1 MNNQW
6 FKKGI
11 FDPRVF
17 TTVTLIVI
25 NCGVFTGLSLYGKK
39 DALSLLQFGA
49 QFGPSIWKGEY
60 WRLFTTIFLHFDPV
74 HLIFNMYA
82 LYVLGW
88 LVEPLLGRRGL
99 LGLYIY
105 GGVAGSVLSVI
116 VHPQYISVG
125 ASGAI
130 FGLGG
135 AALAGR
141 FLFPTDFKKD
151 FNERP
156 ALIIIIFIIYNLI
169 MGFLQPSVDNA
180 SHLGGVISGFV
191 VGYYLMAR
199 RVGEERALPTARFVY
214 LLFSLLLAVGLVYAV
229 RPVYSTPWCLWYAE
243 NMRIAGR
250 TGEAEQYYRRAVRLS
265 PEKPAV
271 HRELGAFLMAEGRT
285 QDALEHYKT
294 ALKLGGDKGEL
305 YYLSGVAN
313 LVLGNTERAYED
325 YGESVRNGYFNSR
338 TLMLLGNYR
347 WKKGEFDKALDVY
360 IRAVHM
366 EPDRASAYQAL
377 LTFLTRPGAK
387 YDTSVVERLMREIS
401 PRRRGSL
408 FYSFRATYE
417 KHFRHFD
424 RALEYYKQALEKR
437 PDDFSLH
444 YDIAWCLCKMGR
456 LEDADRETNL
466 FLAGY
471 PDISFPGLGTQKNV
485 AFILKLR
492 IARARDGNIETSRVA
507 TGKNPVIRHESE
519 VTSDVQRLRKIIEEN
534 YRQDIEQERNVLYL
548 NNLAWHYADENYN
561 TDEAVTLAREAA
573 EKSPRAYTLDTL
585 AWALFKSGR
594 FKDALEAQHRALA
607 EAKGESRRQRLLPP
621 EESEIL
627 SFKSDEGERVYYYHL
642 AVIQAAMTDRKGAL
656 ESLDAARSDGVDFED
671 YEFATALERKLGRD
685 SQ

>member
-1 MNNQW
+1 MRNQW
-6 FKKGI
+6 FKNGI

-25 NCGVFTGLSLYGKK
+25 NCGVFTGLSIYGRE

-82 LYVLGW
+82 LYILGW

-105 GGVAGSVLSVI
+105 AGVAGSILSVI

-135 AALAGR
+135 AAVAGR
-141 FLFPTDFKKD
+141 FIFPTEFKKN
-151 FNERP
+151 FSERP
-156 ALIIIIFIIYNLI
+156 ALIIIIFIVYNLI

-199 RVGEERALPTARFVY
+199 RVGEGYALPKARIVY
-214 LLFSLLLAVGLVYAV
+214 LLSTFLLAGGLVYAV
-229 RPVYSTPWCLWYAE
+229 RPFYNTSWCLWYAE

-250 TGEAEQYYRRAVRLS
+250 TDEAEKYYHRAVRLS

-294 ALKLGGDKGEL
+294 ALSLGGNKGEL

-325 YGESVRNGYFNSR
+325 YKESVRNGYFNSR

-347 WKKGEFDKALDVY
+347 WKKKEFDMALDVY
-360 IRAVHM
+360 IRAVRM

-387 YDTSVVERLMREIS
+387 YDNSVIERLMKEIS
-401 PRRRGSL
+401 PQRRRSL

-417 KHFRHFD
+417 RHFRHFD

-444 YDIAWCLCKMGR
+444 YDIAWCLYKMGR
-456 LEDADRETNL
+456 LKDADRETNQ

-471 PDISFPGLGTQKNV
+471 SDISFPGLGTQKNI

-492 IARARDGNIETSRVA
+492 IAHARSGNVMASSVA
-507 TGKNPVIRHESE
+507 TEKNPIILSESKA
-519 VTSDVQRLRKIIEEN
+519 TSDVLRLRKIIEEN
-534 YRQDIEQERNVLYL
+534 YRRDIEQERSILYL
-548 NNLAWHYADENYN
+548 NNLAWHFAEENYN
-561 TDEAVTLAREAA
+561 INEAVTLAREAV

-585 AWALFKSGR
+585 AWSLFKSGQ
-594 FKDALEAQHRALA
+594 FKDALDAQHRALA
-607 EAKGESRRQRLLPP
+607 EAKEEDRRQRLLPP
-621 EESEIL
+621 EDSEIID
-627 SFKSDEGERVYYYHL
+627 FKPDEGERSYYYHL
-642 AVIQAAMTDRKGAL
+642 AVIQAVMKDRKGAL
-656 ESLDAARSDGVDFED
+656 ESLDAALADGVDFDD
-671 YEFATALERKLGRD
+671 YEFATALEKRLGRD
-685 SQ
+685 